1 MKKIYSFLFQKHDI
15 GFMRFCYAMLFP
27 CALSS
32 EFCRCWMVFMSF
44 VLALVVQGNV
54 KGWNR
59 IC

>member
-15 GFMRFCYAMLFP
+15 GFMRFCYAMLFS